1 MTYKENATLGVGKL
15 DYIIASGIKQKN
27 IQDQL
32 YLEQFLKLDA
42 LVPMQTSYTQTAED
56 RKSEEAGTGNSSKDR
71 ISHKAE
77 RIQTVSGH
85 QTFLLSFSMLFLP
98 PSPPCF

>member
-1 MTYKENATLGVGKL
+1 MREVHARL
-15 DYIIASGIKQKN
+15 IQSGNNFMMQMVSY
-27 IQDQL
+27 QDGHPLMNSQL
-32 YLEQFLKLDA
+32 ESNCLITR
-42 LVPMQTSYTQTAED
+42 MSHN
-56 RKSEEAGTGNSSKDR
+56 TGNSSKDR